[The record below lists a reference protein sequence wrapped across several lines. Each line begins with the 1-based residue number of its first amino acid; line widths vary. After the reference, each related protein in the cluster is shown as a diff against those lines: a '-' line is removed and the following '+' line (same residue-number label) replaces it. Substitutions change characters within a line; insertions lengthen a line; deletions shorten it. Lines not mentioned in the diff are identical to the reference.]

1 MEVQLTSRT
10 SGCFKCC
17 GHCHYFL
24 NSLATESPCDLIVL
38 ICQKK
43 CNFCLENYC
52 LMNCFIQLHSWWKF
66 HITLKILG
74 LYLDV
79 FDSSQ
84 SPRRQRHKKAFAQTE
99 TCSSWIFK
107 QLASITQN
115 RKNISIQP
123 LLLILLLIQVFHHSA
138 FPLSTILWT
147 IWVVHPQ
154 SCAAFALILERG
166 LLSTIKSCCR
176 LCKMT
181 YGHCH
186 HYLVHFVFLLL
197 CSAHVL

>member
-1 MEVQLTSRT
+1 MNSLTKESPIVSLCPRDSKEDSLSSGMEVQLTSRT
-10 SGCFKCC
+10 SNQAASNAVGTATD
-17 GHCHYFL
+17 YFL

-43 CNFCLENYC
+43 CNLWLENYC

-84 SPRRQRHKKAFAQTE
+84 SPGRQRHKKAFAQTE

-107 QLASITQN
+107 ELASITQN

-123 LLLILLLIQVFHHSA
+123 LLLILLLIQVFHHAA
-138 FPLSTILWT
+138 FRPFTTSLWT
-147 IWVVHPQ
+147 VSYFWVVHPQ
-154 SCAAFALILERG
+154 S
-166 LLSTIKSCCR
+166 
-176 LCKMT
+176 
-181 YGHCH
+181 
-186 HYLVHFVFLLL
+186 
-197 CSAHVL
+197 